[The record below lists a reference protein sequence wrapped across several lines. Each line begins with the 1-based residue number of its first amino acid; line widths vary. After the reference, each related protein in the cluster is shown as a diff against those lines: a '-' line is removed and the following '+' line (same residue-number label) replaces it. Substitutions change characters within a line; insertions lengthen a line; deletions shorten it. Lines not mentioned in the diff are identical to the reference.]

1 MSADTKLK
9 CNCCYIQKIDFYA
22 ELGKADSKF
31 AEVNC
36 QVKVSSET
44 QYQPII
50 GKWSLSVSHNGIV
63 YRLLVVYRWLL
74 PARKMK
80 AGTFKQIF
88 S

>member
-1 MSADTKLK
+1 MHSNDPSILTHILPSPQISSSSVHSSMSADTKLK

-50 GKWSLSVSHNGIV
+50 GK
-63 YRLLVVYRWLL
+63 
-74 PARKMK
+74 
-80 AGTFKQIF
+80 
-88 S
+88 